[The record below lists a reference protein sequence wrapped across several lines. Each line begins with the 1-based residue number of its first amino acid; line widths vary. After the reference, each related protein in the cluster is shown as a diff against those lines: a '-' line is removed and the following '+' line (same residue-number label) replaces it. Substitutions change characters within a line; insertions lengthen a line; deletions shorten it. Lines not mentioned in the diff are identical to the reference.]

1 MIIMEIKEY
10 KKYFKTIKKLL
21 PIYGE
26 KEKKFLADLDFTV
39 NEYMSR
45 NPSCTAWDIE
55 QHFSS
60 PQNVVAEYINALD
73 TDYLTKHLKRTH
85 MVRMAFYA
93 VFVLLLCSFSIHTYL
108 DYQAYLDFNNAIPT
122 SIEEIIEVEPET
134 FTENEIY

>member
-1 MIIMEIKEY
+1 MDLKER

-39 NEYMSR
+39 NEYMDR
-45 NPSCTAWDIE
+45 NPSCTAQDIE

-73 TDYLTKHLKRTH
+73 TDYLAKHLKRTH
-85 MVRMAFYA
+85 LIRMVFCAAFA
-93 VFVLLLCSFSIHTYL
+93 LLLCSFCIHTYL
-108 DYQAYLDFNNAIPT
+108 DYQAYLDFNNAIPIF
-122 SIEEIIEVEPET
+122 IEEIIEVEPET
-134 FTENEIY
+134 PTENEIY